1 MAKKQ
6 VKKQDKTE
14 GGIVKVEEALSK
26 SEQFIESNQKLLTI
40 IIGVIVVV
48 VLIFFGFKRFY
59 MAPREQEAK
68 EQMYMAQ
75 QYFEMD
81 SLNLA
86 LNGDG
91 MYPGFLKIIDDYS
104 MTQGANLSKYYA
116 GICYLKMGN
125 FEEAVDYLKSFK
137 GKDQIIGPM
146 AKGALGDAY
155 MELNQP
161 AKAAGYYIEAAD
173 LKENDFTSPIFLMK
187 AGWTYEIMKD
197 YSKAVSTYERI
208 KYKFPTSQ
216 EAREIDK
223 YIARAKG
230 LM

>member
-1 MAKKQ
+1 MA
-6 VKKQDKTE
+6 KKQDKTE
-14 GGIVKVEEALSK
+14 GGIVKVEEALSRT
-26 SEQFIESNQKLLTI
+26 ERFIENNQKILTI
-40 IIGVIVVV
+40 IIGVIVVI

-68 EQMYMAQ
+68 EQMFMAER
-75 QYFEMD
+75 YFEID

-104 MTQGANLSKYYA
+104 MTKGANLSKYYA

-125 FEEAVDYLKSFK
+125 FQDAIDHLKSFK
-137 GKDQIIGPM
+137 GKDQVIGPM
-146 AKGALGDAY
+146 AKGAIGDAF
-155 MELNQP
+155 MELNDP
-161 AKAAGYYIEAAD
+161 AKAAGYYAEAAD
-173 LKENDFTSPIFLMK
+173 LKENEFTTPLFLMK
-187 AGWTYEIMKD
+187 AGWAYEIQKD
-197 YSKAVSTYERI
+197 YKKALEKYERI
-208 KYKFPTSQ
+208 KFKFPASN

-223 YIARAKG
+223 YIARVKG

>member
-1 MAKKQ
+1 MA
-6 VKKQDKTE
+6 KKQDKTE

-26 SEQFIESNQKLLTI
+26 TERWIENNQKILTI
-40 IIGVIVVV
+40 VIGAIVIV

-68 EQMYMAQ
+68 EQMYMAE
-75 QYFEMD
+75 QYFGID

-91 MYPGFLKIIDDYS
+91 MYPGFLTIIDDYG
-104 MTQGANLSKYYA
+104 MTKGANLSKYYA
-116 GICYLKMGN
+116 GICYLKLGN
-125 FEEAVDYLKSFK
+125 FEQAIDYLKSFK

-146 AKGALGDAY
+146 AKGAIGDAY
-155 MELNQP
+155 MELNETS
-161 AKAAGYYIEAAD
+161 KAASYYLEAAD
-173 LKENDFTSPIFLMK
+173 LRDNEFTTPIFLLK
-187 AGWTYEIMKD
+187 AGQAYEMQKD
-197 YSKAVSTYERI
+197 FKRAVELYERI
-208 KYKFPTSQ
+208 KYKYPTSQ

-230 LM
+230 QE

>member
-1 MAKKQ
+1 MA
-6 VKKQDKTE
+6 KKQDKTE

-26 SEQFIESNQKLLTI
+26 TERFIENNQKILTI
-40 IIGVIVVV
+40 VIGVIVVI

-59 MAPREQEAK
+59 MAPREQEAN

-75 QYFEMD
+75 EYFEID

-91 MYPGFLKIIDDYS
+91 MYPGFLKIIDDYG
-104 MTQGANLSKYYA
+104 MTQGANLSNYYT
-116 GICYLKMGN
+116 GVCYLKMGN
-125 FEEAVDYLKSFK
+125 YEEAIDYLKSFK
-137 GKDQIIGPM
+137 GKDQVLGPM
-146 AKGALGDAY
+146 AKGAIGDAY
-155 MELNQP
+155 IELNQP

-173 LKENDFTSPIFLMK
+173 LKENEFTTPLFLMK

-197 YSKAVSTYERI
+197 YTNAVSTYERI
-208 KYKFPTSQ
+208 KYKFPTSN

>member
-1 MAKKQ
+1 MA
-6 VKKQDKTE
+6 KKQDKTE
-14 GGIVKVEEALSK
+14 GGIVAVEEALSK
-26 SEQFIESNQKLLTI
+26 TERFIENNQKILTI
-40 IIGVIVVV
+40 VIGVIVVI

-59 MAPREQEAK
+59 MAPREQEAR

-86 LNGDG
+86 LDGDG
-91 MYPGFLKIIDDYS
+91 MYPGFLRIIDDYG
-104 MTQGANLSKYYA
+104 MTKGADLSKYYT
-116 GICYLKMGN
+116 GVCYLKMGN
-125 FEEAVDYLKSFK
+125 YEEAINYLKSFK
-137 GKDQIIGPM
+137 AKDQVLGPM
-146 AKGALGDAY
+146 AKGGIGDAY

-173 LKENDFTSPIFLMK
+173 SQENEFTTPLFLMK

-197 YSKAVSTYERI
+197 YIKAVSTYERI
-208 KYKFPTSQ
+208 KYKFPTSN

>member
-6 VKKQDKTE
+6 DKDKTE
-14 GGIVKVEEALSK
+14 GGIVAVEEALSK
-26 SEQFIESNQKLLTI
+26 TERFIEKNQKLLTI
-40 IIGVIVVV
+40 VIGVIVVL

-59 MAPREQEAK
+59 LAPREQEAK
-68 EQMYMAQ
+68 EQMFMAQ

-91 MYPGFLKIIDDYS
+91 MYPGFLKIIDDYG
-104 MTQGANLSKYYA
+104 MTKGANLSKYYS

-125 FEEAVDYLKSFK
+125 FEQAIDYLKSFK

-146 AKGALGDAY
+146 AKGAIGDAY
-155 MELNQP
+155 VELNQP
-161 AKAAGYYIEAAD
+161 AKAVEYYIGAAD
-173 LKENDFTSPIFLMK
+173 LVENEFTTPLFLIK
-187 AGWTYEIMKD
+187 AGWTYEILNE
-197 YSKAVSTYERI
+197 YPKAVSTYERI
-208 KYKFPTSQ
+208 KYKFPTST

>member
-6 VKKQDKTE
+6 EKDKTE
-14 GGIVKVEEALSK
+14 GGIVAVEEALSK
-26 SEQFIESNQKLLTI
+26 TERFIENNQKLLTI
-40 IIGVIVVV
+40 IIGAIVVV

-68 EQMYMAQ
+68 EQMFMAQ

-91 MYPGFLKIIDDYS
+91 MYPGFLSIIDDYS
-104 MTQGANLSKYYA
+104 MTKGANLSKYYT
-116 GICYLKMGN
+116 GVCYLKMGN
-125 FEEAVDYLKSFK
+125 YEEAIDYLKSFK
-137 GKDQIIGPM
+137 GKDQVIGPM
-146 AKGALGDAY
+146 AKGAIGDAY

-161 AKAAGYYIEAAD
+161 SDAAGYYIEAAD
-173 LKENDFTSPIFLMK
+173 LNENEFTTPLFLMK
-187 AGWTYEIMKD
+187 AGWTYEIMNE
-197 YSKAVSTYERI
+197 YPKAVSAYERI
-208 KYKFPTSQ
+208 KYKFPTSN

-230 LM
+230 MM